1 MNTNKIAVIGLGYV
15 GFPLAIEFGKK
26 FDTIGYD
33 ISKDRISELNNFIDK
48 TNEVSSEE
56 IKKTLN
62 LNLSLSSDLNQLK
75 KCTIYIITVP
85 TPIDE
90 NKNPLLTP
98 LLNASKEIGS
108 LIKKND
114 LVIYESTVYPGL
126 TEEECVPVLEK
137 YSKLKY
143 NKDFFV
149 GYSPERINPGD
160 KKHTLTKIK
169 KITSGSNEATSNK
182 VDLLYKSI
190 IEAGTFKASSI
201 KVAEA
206 AKVIENS
213 QRDINIAFV
222 NELSKIFNILD
233 INTNDVLEAAQTKW
247 NFLPF
252 KPGLVGGHCIGV
264 DPYYLA
270 QKAVKK
276 GYYPE
281 IILSGRRLND
291 SMAKYISGKVIKLMI
306 RNSLKIKNSKILVL
320 GFAFKEN
327 CPDFRNTK
335 VIDVVNELKTY
346 STTVDVVDPK
356 IDLNEANNEYSLK
369 ISDSISEKYKYDAIV
384 LAVAHNDF
392 KNIILKKYLNQNG
405 VVYDVKSFFDKKLID
420 GSL

>member
-169 KITSGSNEATSNK
+169 KITSGSNEATSN
-182 VDLLYKSI
+182 
-190 IEAGTFKASSI
+190 
-201 KVAEA
+201 
-206 AKVIENS
+206 
-213 QRDINIAFV
+213 
-222 NELSKIFNILD
+222 
-233 INTNDVLEAAQTKW
+233 
-247 NFLPF
+247 
-252 KPGLVGGHCIGV
+252 
-264 DPYYLA
+264 
-270 QKAVKK
+270 
-276 GYYPE
+276 
-281 IILSGRRLND
+281 
-291 SMAKYISGKVIKLMI
+291 
-306 RNSLKIKNSKILVL
+306 
-320 GFAFKEN
+320 
-327 CPDFRNTK
+327 
-335 VIDVVNELKTY
+335 
-346 STTVDVVDPK
+346 
-356 IDLNEANNEYSLK
+356 
-369 ISDSISEKYKYDAIV
+369 
-384 LAVAHNDF
+384 
-392 KNIILKKYLNQNG
+392 
-405 VVYDVKSFFDKKLID
+405 
-420 GSL
+420 